1 MADIDAATATLDK
14 FGYLIGKSETYA
26 TLSELRGVP
35 ESTPRH
41 RAHGRASIK

>member
-1 MADIDAATATLDK
+1 MADIDAATASLDK
-14 FGYLIGKSETYA
+14 FGYLISKSETYA

-41 RAHGRASIK
+41 LAHGRALIK